1 MDRYRSQFFGIS
13 NMAKRLKHGGGYPQQ
28 DRMIHDKRWSLDH
41 AVLYSYQGAKVQHIE
56 GGEVA
61 PALMN
66 PNKLT
71 QNYDDKILSVGFEY
85 NYKPGDVFEWQ
96 NTDTKWIIYLQDKTE
111 LAYFRGDV
119 RRCRYQVSWEK
130 EDGEIE
136 TVYLAV
142 RGPVETKI
150 EHIQKSGISVDN
162 PNYSVNFLMTKTPE
176 SSKYFRRYAKF
187 YLKGIGEGDP
197 NTCWRVEAV
206 DGISMEG
213 VLQINAVEYYA
224 NETED
229 DMENGLVGGLIVKP
243 IDPATPADL
252 IVGET
257 FIKPRIAATYI
268 YEGTNKA
275 IWSIDKKY
283 PVEYK
288 VDGNKITVKWTKAYN
303 GQFEIKCNDNVK
315 TVVVESLY

>member
-1 MDRYRSQFFGIS
+1 
-13 NMAKRLKHGGGYPQQ
+13 
-28 DRMIHDKRWSLDH
+28 
-41 AVLYSYQGAKVQHIE
+41 
-56 GGEVA
+56 
-61 PALMN
+61 
-66 PNKLT
+66 
-71 QNYDDKILSVGFEY
+71 
-85 NYKPGDVFEWQ
+85 
-96 NTDTKWIIYLQDKTE
+96 
-111 LAYFRGDV
+111 
-119 RRCRYQVSWEK
+119 
-130 EDGEIE
+130 
-136 TVYLAV
+136 
-142 RGPVETKI
+142 
-150 EHIQKSGISVDN
+150 
-162 PNYSVNFLMTKTPE
+162 MTKTPE

-257 FIKPRIAATYI
+257 FIKPRIAAIYT

-288 VDGNKITVKWTKAYN
+288 VDGNKIIVKWMKAYN

>member
-1 MDRYRSQFFGIS
+1 MD
-13 NMAKRLKHGGGYPQQ
+13 HGGYPQQ

-41 AVLYSYQGAKVQHIE
+41 AVKYSYQGAKIRHIE

-71 QNYDDKILSVGFEY
+71 QNYDDKIVSVGYEF
-85 NYKPGDVFEWQ
+85 NYKPGNVFEWQ
-96 NTDTKWIIYLQDKTE
+96 NTNSYWIIYLQDLTE

-119 RRCRYQVSWEK
+119 RRCRYQVTWEN
-130 EDGEIE
+130 EDGEYE

-150 EHIQKSGISVDN
+150 NYIQKSGISVDN
-162 PNYSVNFLMTKTPE
+162 PNYSLNFLMTKTP
-176 SSKYFRRYAKF
+176 STSKYFRRYAKF
-187 YLKGIGEGDP
+187 YLQGIEEGDP

-206 DGISMEG
+206 DGISMPG
-213 VLQINAVEYYA
+213 VLQVNAVEYYA

-229 DMENGLVGGLIVKP
+229 DMENGIVKGLVVKP

-252 IVGET
+252 IVGDT
-257 FIKPRIAATYI
+257 FIKPKVTATYT
-268 YEGTNKA
+268 YEGTGA
-275 IWSIDKKY
+275 AHWHVDKKY
-283 PVEYK
+283 PLEVT
-288 VDGNKITVKWTKAYN
+288 VDGNTLKVKWLKSYN
-303 GQFEIKCNDNVK
+303 GEFEISCNGEKK
-315 TVVVESLY
+315 TIVVESLY